1 VDCSHKAHNQHK
13 EHPFSNAKNLAT
25 TQNQGTM
32 PSSGA
37 RFDDNSPRLQNSTK
51 HADHSYAEQLLKNK
65 SASSRIGNSTSS
77 FDDRML
83 KSSKSTKTNEQD
95 PKYKALEALQ
105 TIQKYFYNQEETDH
119 RDPANME
126 KEKEIQRLKVKVI

>member
-1 VDCSHKAHNQHK
+1 VDFSHQVHNHHK
-13 EHPFSNAKNLAT
+13 EHAFSNAKNVAT
-25 TQNQGTM
+25 PQNQGTT
-32 PSSGA
+32 PYPGA
-37 RFDDNSPRLQNSTK
+37 QFDDNSPRLQNSTK
-51 HADHSYAEQLLKNK
+51 HADHSNAEQLLKNK

-105 TIQKYFYNQEETDH
+105 TIQKYFDNQEETDH